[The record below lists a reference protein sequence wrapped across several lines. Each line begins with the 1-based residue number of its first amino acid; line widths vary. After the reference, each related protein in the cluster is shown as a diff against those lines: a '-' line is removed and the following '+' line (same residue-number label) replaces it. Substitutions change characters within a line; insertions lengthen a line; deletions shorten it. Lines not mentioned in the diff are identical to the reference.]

1 MPQEEASGTSG
12 QDVSRCPHCGCEK
25 IRRMERVGFWQIK
38 IRSYFGYFPW
48 ECMLCRKPFYLK
60 QRLDK
65 RHRHRSARPPS

>member
-1 MPQEEASGTSG
+1 
-12 QDVSRCPHCGCEK
+12 
-25 IRRMERVGFWQIK
+25 MERVGFWQIK